1 MLEDKVRLFK
11 SDFRSLIDWLKN
23 KKDPNYKVLDRKLA
37 HKEDFT
43 DLLYAMSGDER
54 VYEAVNNHDDEG
66 DNITMC
72 EFIDRLREEG
82 REEGIEKGIEK
93 GREEEREKNNKEN
106 LKKAKA
112 LVKAGTAKEI
122 VAKIMGV
129 NVALL

>member
-1 MLEDKVRLFK
+1 M
-11 SDFRSLIDWLKN
+11 I
-23 KKDPNYKVLDRKLA
+23 P
-37 HKEDFT
+37 KEDFT

-82 REEGIEKGIEK
+82 VEKGIEK
-93 GREEEREKNNKEN
+93 ERERNNKEN

-112 LVKAGTAKEI
+112 LVEAGTAKEI
-122 VAKIMGV
+122 VAKIMDV
-129 NVALL
+129 NIALL

>member
-1 MLEDKVRLFK
+1 MKKYRFAVK
-11 SDFRSLIDWLKN
+11 ICLKN

-82 REEGIEKGIEK
+82 IEKGIEE
-93 GREEEREKNNKEN
+93 GVEKRNIE
-106 LKKAKA
+106 LAKT
-112 LVKAGTAKEI
+112 LSKRRPRI
-122 VAKIMGV
+122 S
-129 NVALL
+129 L

>member
-1 MLEDKVRLFK
+1 MPEDRVGLFK
-11 SDFRSLIDWLKN
+11 RDFRSLIDWLKN
-23 KKDPNYKVLDRKLA
+23 KKDPNYKVIDRKLA

-112 LVKAGTAKEI
+112 LVEAGTAKEI
-122 VAKIMGV
+122 VAKIMDV
-129 NVALL
+129 NIALL